1 MPRKLRTVFRGVA
14 SGCGRSPE
22 ALIYAYAT
30 RSEQKWLFDMHIIN
44 PGEPPSFGW
53 DVPHMYVPM
62 SAIFIAVYTDCKK
75 FLGISDQRG

>member
-1 MPRKLRTVFRGVA
+1 MWA
-14 SGCGRSPE
+14 IARSVE
-22 ALIYAYAT
+22 QGESLYIYAYAT

-75 FLGISDQRG
+75 FLGISDERG